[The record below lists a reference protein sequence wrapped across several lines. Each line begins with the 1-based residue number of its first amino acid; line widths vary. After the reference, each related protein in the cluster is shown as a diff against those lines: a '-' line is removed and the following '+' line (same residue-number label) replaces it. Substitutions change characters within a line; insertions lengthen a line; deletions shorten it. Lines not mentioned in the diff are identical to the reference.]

1 MASAAAATTEVLE
14 NRCPPN
20 SIVSFPLDITFRP
33 TDVQYNSVLESI
45 PIMDFTWATEKGVVE
60 EKSMTFLH
68 WKGNKY
74 TNVATQLVGPTHMKW
89 LLTESNP
96 ANNVADFI
104 MTFQTNADT
113 VSYRYI
119 VLIVPLIR
127 SEISATKSPPYLQ
140 TFADPARVGDYTLRT
155 MFPQS
160 PTALFANYTTC
171 LRGYSALKTPE
182 MVSIFLAVGGL
193 PVSSDL
199 MDSIRTSR
207 FPQKFPAFT
216 PPFMTRLSPDEKQTV
231 GTKTTS
237 FQDFV
242 QSTNQFLN
250 YENAAKQ
257 YKDVSRLVREDGLDS
272 YKCVPLDPD
281 KNIQDGKIKVD
292 LETGEVLS
300 DVVAERAAVR
310 AADSVKGSMEPGRLE
325 KYMGSA
331 VGIVLAVIFFSLILY
346 MGWSWLRSATGYA
359 ALDGMV
365 VPAAVAGV
373 GAASAGVSESW
384 AQNLPKYGLLML
396 LAGFGGFIIGAMLS

>member
-1 MASAAAATTEVLE
+1 MAAAATDQVLE

-45 PIMDFTWATEKGVVE
+45 PIMDFTWATEKGVIE
-60 EKSMTFLH
+60 EKSLTYLH

-74 TNVATQLVGPTHMKW
+74 TNVSAQLVGPTHMKW
-89 LLTESNP
+89 LLTEANP

-119 VLIVPLIR
+119 VVIVPLIR
-127 SEISATKSPPYLQ
+127 SEVPATSAPPYLQ
-140 TFADPARVGDYTLRT
+140 TFADPSRTQEYTLRT
-155 MFPQS
+155 MFPAS
-160 PTALFANYTTC
+160 STAVFANYTTC
-171 LRGYSALKTPE
+171 LRGYSAMKTPE
-182 MVSIFLAVGGL
+182 MVSVFLAVGGI

-199 MDSIRTSR
+199 MDTIRTSR

-231 GTKTTS
+231 GTKTTP

-250 YENAAKQ
+250 YANAAKQ
-257 YKDVSRLVREDGLDS
+257 YKDVSKLVREDSLDS
-272 YKCVPLDPD
+272 YQCVPLDPD

-331 VGIVLAVIFFSLILY
+331 IGIVLAIILFSLIIY
-346 MGWSWLRSATGYA
+346 MAYSWFSGRGVTSAATASA
-359 ALDGMV
+359 AVGT
-365 VPAAVAGV
+365 AVAGV
-373 GAASAGVSESW
+373 ATATADDTW
-384 AQNLPKYGLLML
+384 AQSLPKYGLLVL
-396 LAGFGGFIIGAMLS
+396 VAGFGGFVIGAMLS